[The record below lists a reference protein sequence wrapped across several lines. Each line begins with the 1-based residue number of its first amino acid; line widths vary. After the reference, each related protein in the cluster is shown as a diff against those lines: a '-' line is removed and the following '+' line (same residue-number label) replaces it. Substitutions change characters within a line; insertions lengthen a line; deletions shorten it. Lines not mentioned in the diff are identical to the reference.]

1 MILTILTN
9 VIIVEAPTEKIF
21 KILFVKVSSEEQRK
35 KKWVIRDMYWMH
47 KLELTLNAPSFA
59 VTLKVFLSLFPK
71 WRQEEEEAVLVNICL
86 LQINNLNMNSLI
98 DLKFPGIINML
109 VILWGI
115 YSILCKLVFVLTF
128 PFSSC
133 ELLKTTD
140 LSL

>member
-35 KKWVIRDMYWMH
+35 KKCVIRDMYWMH
-47 KLELTLNAPSFA
+47 ILELILNAPSFA

-71 WRQEEEEAVLVNICL
+71 WRQEEEEEAVLVNICL

-109 VILWGI
+109 VIL
-115 YSILCKLVFVLTF
+115 
-128 PFSSC
+128 
-133 ELLKTTD
+133 
-140 LSL
+140 

>member
-1 MILTILTN
+1 
-9 VIIVEAPTEKIF
+9 
-21 KILFVKVSSEEQRK
+21 
-35 KKWVIRDMYWMH
+35 MH

-109 VILWGI
+109 VIL
-115 YSILCKLVFVLTF
+115 
-128 PFSSC
+128 
-133 ELLKTTD
+133 
-140 LSL
+140 